1 MNIEIS
7 RTFEKDVNP
16 LPKHS
21 KTIILR
27 VINEIQSA
35 KNPLEIEECSKLK
48 GTDNLY
54 KIRRGNYRITFDY
67 NGFFA
72 ILKRVLPRG
81 QIYIIYILYTNYI

>member
-7 RTFEKDVNP
+7 RTFEKDVDP

-21 KTIILR
+21 KMIILG

-35 KNPLEIEECSKLK
+35 KNPHEIKECSKLK
-48 GTDNLY
+48 GADNLY
-54 KIRRGNYRITFDY
+54 KIRRGNYRITFEY
-67 NGFFA
+67 NRFFA

-81 QIYIIYILYTNYI
+81 QIYKKHNIK